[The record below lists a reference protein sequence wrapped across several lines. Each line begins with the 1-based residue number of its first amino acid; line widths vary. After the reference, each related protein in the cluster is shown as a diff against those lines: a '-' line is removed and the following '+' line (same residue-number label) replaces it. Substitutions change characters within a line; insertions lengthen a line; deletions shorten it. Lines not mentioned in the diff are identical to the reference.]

1 MEIVRRIKMWVKT
14 ESENYTNIANAIR
27 EMNRVSTQY
36 TPAQMP
42 EKIQNLLVARQIGK
56 VTPNSTVQVCDN
68 SSGTKAKSF
77 TVSLQFSNIY
87 EGSLLTI
94 FFAEAWDGSSP
105 TGNVSA
111 LIRKSSN
118 AIISEEKSGEF
129 QNGTRGGSSNWPQ
142 YNAVI
147 SVPAGASRTVSVVGY
162 PLRYK

>member
-1 MEIVRRIKMWVKT
+1 MVSVNE
-14 ESENYTNIANAIR
+14 EYLENIANAIR
-27 EMNRVSTQY
+27 EKNRTSTKY
-36 TPAQMP
+36 LPSQMP
-42 EKIQNLLVARQIGK
+42 EKIQNLLVANQIGK

-68 SSGTKAKSF
+68 SSGTKAKTF
-77 TVSLQFSNIY
+77 TVSLQISNTY

-94 FFAEAWDGSSP
+94 FFAEAWDGSST

-118 AIISEEKSGEF
+118 FKIGEQMSGEF
-129 QNGTRGGSSNWPQ
+129 TFGSVGGTNNFPQ